1 MVHTL
6 WMKPVPTVVPPVW
19 RPAHL
24 QRGLVQLPYMPL
36 VGGHRGDT
44 WRHLGWFTRRHRKGA
59 AALRGLDGDGSDW
72 SGEYDTKLTFLGP
85 RWPGPMTME
94 PTSDSVEWPPPY
106 LQTLRWKP
114 VLHNVRISTKP
125 GTRHNHKPANMRLV
139 KHVKNAKRK
148 HAIKQSAKSTAKP
161 VVKSIAK
168 RKNHRRKLAAKPVS
182 KLVAKPVT
190 KPVPKPALKPAVRT
204 VATLEEEPGAKFA
217 DSTSDSPTEKS
228 LVKQVE
234 WVLDVP
240 MEKPVGQ
247 PVTESSLP
255 APGQEAA
262 PPVWGPEKNRP
273 DGQASHNG
281 VQTYGSQ
288 PPKNSQNPQ
297 VSSSAV
303 ISTFKFAGPPSYGVE
318 RLKSTSGAHPTGA
331 AEVTYASSTTALSSA
346 SETTKNTRNPSE
358 VTTNSPRPKKDLSDE
373 EVMKALNLNTSGLV
387 LEMAVFCD
395 ADCKKSF
402 VETFGS
408 ADNLLEALKAIV
420 AQAQVFYKPPWLKQ
434 QMHIVI
440 TRLDLLETPPN
451 PLMESSD
458 ADKLLKGFSNF
469 TALENP
475 PDGQPGHWDVALL
488 LTGKDMHAPKDDKND
503 TSVLGKAYLGGACS
517 QGFAN
522 VVVEFGSTNPRRRP
536 MTTFGLQTSNVAAHE
551 LAHNLGVQ
559 HDGPPTNRDCSL
571 DQYLM
576 GPWRTSNT
584 TTWWSPCSLQVLTKL
599 AQNEKLACLKQPP
612 MASLRQA
619 VEWNSWRSSPP
630 PGQQWDADAQ
640 CAVFLKSDAA
650 KCSAKEENMNA
661 ICRALQCKSPERI
674 GLFAAGHALEGTY
687 CGESSWCQGS
697 KCVPFPKTTP
707 VEPGDWS
714 DWTTVSEC
722 SQPCLEDSM
731 PLKRMKRT
739 CNKPRRRNTL
749 EGCEGDSLML
759 TPCDITAEKK
769 ASQCTHFKS
778 NKEYIDEK
786 CAAFARFKPELKP
799 TGTKVPYSAAQPWRA
814 CAIHCG
820 YRGDA
825 YIAAKFFLNEQT
837 NETGVLPDGTRCHF
851 EKAKGAAYYC
861 QQGQCVTLLQSLA
874 GIQDSREAQ
883 VLELEDSDW
892 APDTEGRRM
901 VEKYMEYVPG
911 KDFPTLDVS
920 KVPKAQG
927 RISIDDL

>member
-1 MVHTL
+1 
-6 WMKPVPTVVPPVW
+6 MKPVPTVVPPVW
-19 RPAHL
+19 RPTHL

-36 VGGHRGDT
+36 VGGHRGDP

-72 SGEYDTKLTFLGP
+72 SDEYDTKLTFLGP
-85 RWPGPMTME
+85 RWPSPMTME

-114 VLHNVRISTKP
+114 VLHNVRISSTKP
-125 GTRHNHKPANMRLV
+125 GTRHNRKPANMRLV

-204 VATLEEEPGAKFA
+204 VATLEEEPGAKFV
-217 DSTSDSPTEKS
+217 DSTSDIPTEKS

-288 PPKNSQNPQ
+288 PPKNSQIPQ

-346 SETTKNTRNPSE
+346 SETAKNTRNPSE

-420 AQAQVFYKPPWLKQ
+420 AQ
-434 QMHIVI
+434 
-440 TRLDLLETPPN
+440 N

-612 MASLRQA
+612 MASPLT
-619 VEWNSWRSSPP
+619 
-630 PGQQWDADAQ
+630 
-640 CAVFLKSDAA
+640 A
-650 KCSAKEENMNA
+650 K
-661 ICRALQCKSPERI
+661 
-674 GLFAAGHALEGTY
+674 F
-687 CGESSWCQGS
+687 
-697 KCVPFPKTTP
+697 
-707 VEPGDWS
+707 
-714 DWTTVSEC
+714 VS
-722 SQPCLEDSM
+722 Q
-731 PLKRMKRT
+731 
-739 CNKPRRRNTL
+739 
-749 EGCEGDSLML
+749 
-759 TPCDITAEKK
+759 